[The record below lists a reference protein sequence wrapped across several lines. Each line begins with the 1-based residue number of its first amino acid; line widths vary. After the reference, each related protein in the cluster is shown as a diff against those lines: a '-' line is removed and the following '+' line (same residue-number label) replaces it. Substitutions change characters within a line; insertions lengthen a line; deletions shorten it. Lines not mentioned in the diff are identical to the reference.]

1 MVNKI
6 RLAEKIMGSESFKL
20 EKSILQSRDEL
31 KRIIVAKEDIK
42 IGVKFSERNLSI
54 KRGINKKKVFHL

>member
-54 KRGINKKKVFHL
+54 KRGINTKKVFHL